1 MRGGKKEKKEEKLLS
16 RGEISGKMGLKEAK
30 VEKNSL
36 LLLEKN
42 PRGLYGELVKGFL

>member
-1 MRGGKKEKKEEKLLS
+1 MRGGKKEKKGGKLLS
-16 RGEISGKMGLKEAK
+16 GGEIRGKTVLKGAK

-42 PRGLYGELVKGFL
+42 PRGLYGELEREFL